1 VPQPPTDIQAER
13 IGAAVFDLGGV
24 LMGGG
29 PSEVIAF
36 GDRIGLEANDWETLR
51 REVFG
56 NHGTWAR
63 LERGE
68 CTLAEFVEGLR
79 TTLATGGT
87 AVTAEEAATFLGVAD
102 PFEKRSIFRT
112 RMLDRVRAL
121 HAVMPT
127 ALLTNNVRE
136 WRDSWRNALDLP
148 SLFDVVVDSS
158 DVGARKPEPA
168 IYEITRERLG
178 VAHDAIFFVDDIGQN
193 LKAARSL
200 GWQTYLFREEGDAL
214 ATLDTVLAAAQA
226 AVKRGLTR
234 GSTRP

>member
-1 VPQPPTDIQAER
+1 VPQPPVDIQPER
-13 IGAAVFDLGGV
+13 IRAAVFDLGGV

-36 GDRIGLEANDWETLR
+36 GDRIGLDSNHWDLLR

-68 CTLAEFVEGLR
+68 CSLAEFIEGLR
-79 TTLATGGT
+79 ATIAAGGT
-87 AVTAEEAATFLGVAD
+87 HVTAEDAATFLGVAD
-102 PFEKRSIFRT
+102 PFAKRAVFRT

-136 WRDSWRNALDLP
+136 WRDSWRTALDLAG
-148 SLFDVVVDSS
+148 LFDAVVDSS
-158 DVGARKPEPA
+158 EVGARKPS
-168 IYEITRERLG
+168 R
-178 VAHDAIFFVDDIGQN
+178 
-193 LKAARSL
+193 
-200 GWQTYLFREEGDAL
+200 
-214 ATLDTVLAAAQA
+214 
-226 AVKRGLTR
+226 
-234 GSTRP
+234 